1 MLKPVKSLVLLTLLL
16 IIAGNVDAQIQLKLP
31 TLSPTIGD
39 VKKIIEDYPARFANI
54 TGDLIVEHNQSADYI
69 CTINVSG
76 AEEAYITKFPG
87 KKNIASWQAVMLT
100 TENFDKAKQK
110 FKSLCGHFNNLSIK
124 IEETI
129 YKLKGK
135 YTAPTEDLKFSSTVY
150 SFIPAEESITHLK
163 VEVALQF
170 NAPMEWKVKLFIYDR
185 EREDDE
191 KGAGRDQ

>member
-16 IIAGNVDAQIQLKLP
+16 LHISSSEAQIQLKLP
-31 TLSPTIGD
+31 TISPTIVD

-54 TGDLIVEHNQSADYI
+54 TGALIVEHNQSADYA

-76 AEEAYITKFPG
+76 AEEAFITKFAG
-87 KKNIASWQAVMLT
+87 KKNIASWQAVMFT

-110 FKSLCGHFNNLSIK
+110 FKSLCGQFNNLSIK
-124 IEETI
+124 LEETN
-129 YKLKGK
+129 YKLKGD
-135 YTAPTEDLKFSSTVY
+135 YNAPTEDLKFSSTVY
-150 SFIPAEESITHLK
+150 SFTTTNENIKHLK

-170 NAPMEWKVKLFIYDR
+170 NAPMEWEVKLFIYDR

-191 KGAGRDQ
+191 KGAAKDE